1 MLDDALTNVDCFL
14 QADICHAYQL
24 LKKNGLRDENI
35 VVFMA
40 DDIANNTE
48 NPKQGTIINRPGG
61 EDVYAGVPKVFA
73 HLLPSL
79 IPMYCILP

>member
-1 MLDDALTNVDCFL
+1 MVRLF

-40 DDIANNTE
+40 DDIANNPE

-61 EDVYAGVPKVFA
+61 EDVYAGVPKVCTPLNGFVFNTSSFPDVPC
-73 HLLPSL
+73 L
-79 IPMYCILP
+79 